1 MNNLFLSRKSFGFL
15 GFCLLCGTAFSPVCA
30 KTVWLEADDFRTE
43 IAQGDGEEPVTFS
56 LTDDELAIRAAAGNV
71 QKETVSDEK
80 IPTLTAEGDFL
91 LPTYVLPET
100 QNDETYAQVTSVD
113 ENNPW
118 RQETVSVPF
127 PAPDDKATTQVLK
140 VETHRVVTTTPVA
153 VAPQPV
159 IQPTPIAV
167 PVVAKPAPADDKVLA
182 NIEKQYQATNELL
195 RQTSQKLAALEQGL
209 NDMASTQSPKADCSA
224 NENVRRS
231 PLLLPLAPVKEAVTE
246 IKPKEE
252 IKASADEY
260 EQKGYIDYV
269 LAVIRRVSAQPV
281 TFTASDEAVLRS
293 IPKEM
298 KINFL
303 PETADISNQSMK
315 WIKAFSYNPSRT
327 VENAVEI
334 RMSGKDLD
342 LQSRRFA
349 LIKGALLSNGLTP
362 RQIRFVLTDRDP
374 DSIILRNITLP
385 MEEEV
390 SYRFEK
396 NKKPVPQIIQKW

>member
-15 GFCLLCGTAFSPVCA
+15 GFCLLCGTVFSPVCA

-56 LTDDELAIRAAAGNV
+56 LTDDELQIRASAGNI

-100 QNDETYAQVTSVD
+100 QIDESFTKVASVD

-127 PAPDDKATTQVLK
+127 PSPDENTSTQIVK
-140 VETHRVVTTTPVA
+140 VETHRVVTT
-153 VAPQPV
+153 QP
-159 IQPTPIAV
+159 ISAQSTPIAV
-167 PVVAKPAPADDKVLA
+167 PVTVQSAPADEKVLE

-195 RQTSQKLAALEQGL
+195 RTTSQKLAALEQGL
-209 NDMASTQSPKADCSA
+209 NDIATTRSAKADCA
-224 NENVRRS
+224 ATENVRRS
-231 PLLLPLAPVKEAVTE
+231 PLLLPLAPVKEAVSE
-246 IKPKEE
+246 VKPKDE
-252 IKASADEY
+252 ITAPASGY
-260 EQKGYIDYV
+260 EQKEYIDYV
-269 LAVIRRVSAQPV
+269 LSVIKRVSAQPV
-281 TFTASDEAVLRS
+281 SFTASDEAVLRS

-327 VENAVEI
+327 VENAVEV

-385 MEEEV
+385 LEEEV
-390 SYRFEK
+390 FSYHTEK
-396 NKKPVPQIIQKW
+396 NKAPVPQIIQKW

>member
-1 MNNLFLSRKSFGFL
+1 MNNLFLSRKGFGFL
-15 GFCLLCGTAFSPVCA
+15 GFCLLCGTVFTPVQA
-30 KTVWLEADDFRTE
+30 KTIWLEADDFRTE
-43 IAQGDGEEPVTFS
+43 MAQGDGEEPVTFS
-56 LTDDELAIRAAAGNV
+56 LTDDELKIRASAGDV

-100 QNDETYAQVTSVD
+100 QVDESFSKVASVD

-127 PAPDDKATTQVLK
+127 PALEDKTTQVVT
-140 VETHRVVTTTPVA
+140 VETHRVVTT
-153 VAPQPV
+153 QPV
-159 IQPTPIAV
+159 SAAVSAPQPTPIAV
-167 PVVAKPAPADDKVLA
+167 PVAAKPAPADQKVLQ

-195 RQTSQKLAALEQGL
+195 RQTSQKLAVLEQGL
-209 NDMASTQSPKADCSA
+209 NDIATTRSAKADCAA

-231 PLLLPLAPVKEAVTE
+231 PLLLPLAPVKEAVSE
-246 IKPKEE
+246 VKPKDE
-252 IKASADEY
+252 IKAPASGY
-260 EQKGYIDYV
+260 EQKEYIDYV
-269 LAVIRRVSAQPV
+269 LSVIKRVSAQPV
-281 TFTASDEAVLRS
+281 SFNASDEAVLRS

-327 VENAVEI
+327 VENAVEV

-385 MEEEV
+385 LEEEV
-390 SYRFEK
+390 FSYRVEK
-396 NKKPVPQIIQKW
+396 NKTPAVQIIQKW